1 MHGISL
7 LCNVVYLSFSVRMC
21 YDDKNSNKGELTVNK
36 PSYDLIVAAVNGD
49 KVALDLII
57 MHYQSMIE
65 KESKGDPVIRKQI
78 TDALREAIL
87 HYDLENPAAIDEY
100 LQSKYPSR
108 D

>member
-1 MHGISL
+1 MK
-7 LCNVVYLSFSVRMC
+7 R
-21 YDDKNSNKGELTVNK
+21 
-36 PSYDLIVAAVNGD
+36 PSYDLIVDAVNGD

-57 MHYQSMIE
+57 MHYQTMIE

-87 HYDLENPAAIDEY
+87 HYDLDNPAANDEY
-100 LQSKYPSR
+100 LQSKYPPQ

>member
-1 MHGISL
+1 MK
-7 LCNVVYLSFSVRMC
+7 R
-21 YDDKNSNKGELTVNK
+21 

-57 MHYQSMIE
+57 MHYQTMIE

-87 HYDLENPAAIDEY
+87 HYDLDNPVANDEY
-100 LQSKYPSR
+100 LQSKYPPQ